1 MQVEIGD
8 DNAILVWISQGDR
21 RKASVTMNSTISFF
35 KSIRFRITLV
45 FVLLMIIALE
55 LLGAFFV
62 RQIEQQNLATF
73 QQQITLPKY
82 VTDQITTALK
92 NPDTNAGNHE
102 IQDVLSSLNND
113 NLQEVQVIDRT
124 GTIRGTLSVSGQQT
138 IGQKTTDLNAQKAIA
153 GEQSFLK
160 TRIINDN
167 GDRKELLTIPLGVTS
182 GRVRDVSGVIVVA
195 ASLAP
200 VYQHV
205 NSVMRLFIIAGLI
218 ALVASIG
225 LALFLAHTLTRPIEQ
240 IDEQTT
246 KIANGDYSMVNH
258 IYGSDEIGHL
268 AQSVNELSTRVEEST
283 ETVNAERNR
292 LDSVLTHMADGVLAA
307 NRRGEVTIIN
317 QAAADFVGVDRE
329 EAIGQH
335 VVDLLHLRGKRTL
348 RDMLENLDDF
358 QVDLSDAGKE
368 VVVQAYV
375 SLIKRQSGFIS
386 GLVVVLHDITEQQRI
401 DSERRM
407 FVSNVSHELRTPL
420 TSVRSYVDA
429 LAEGAIND
437 PEMAQNFLGVVQDET
452 QRMIRMINDLL
463 ELSRLD
469 QGTMDVKLEVVNLNS
484 LFNFVLNRF
493 DMIIENDAK
502 NADTPNKSYNI
513 KRELTNEDVWVEV
526 DPDKFT
532 QVLDNIMNNAVKYS
546 PDGGTITAR
555 LIQTKTRAILS
566 ISDQGLGIPR
576 KDLDNIFNRFFRV
589 DKSRSRAQGGTGLGL
604 AISKEVV
611 EKFNGRIWV
620 DSVENKGSTFYISLA
635 YVEDADLEEDDWD
648 AE

>member
-1 MQVEIGD
+1 
-8 DNAILVWISQGDR
+8 
-21 RKASVTMNSTISFF
+21 MNIKTNFF

-73 QQQITLPKY
+73 QQQMTLPKY
-82 VTDQITTALK
+82 VTDQITTALR
-92 NPDTNAGNHE
+92 NRDVDAGNHA
-102 IQDVLSSLNND
+102 IQDVLIGLNNT
-113 NLQEVQVIDRT
+113 NLQEAQVIDKT

-138 IGQKTTDLNAQKAIA
+138 IGQKTTDLNAQRAVA
-153 GEQSFLK
+153 GEQSFL
-160 TRIINDN
+160 TSRTISES
-167 GDRKELLTIPLGVTS
+167 GERKELMTTALGVTT
-182 GRVRDVSGVIVVA
+182 GRVRDITGVVVVK
-195 ASLAP
+195 ASLLP
-200 VYQHV
+200 VYRNV
-205 NSVMRLFIIAGLI
+205 NSVMRLFVIAGLAALFISI
-218 ALVASIG
+218 A
-225 LALFLAHTLTRPIEQ
+225 LALFLARTLTRPIAQ

-246 KIANGDYSMVNH
+246 KIAGGDYSMVNH
-258 IYGSDEIGHL
+258 IYGSDELGHL

-307 NRRGEVTIIN
+307 NRRGEITIIN
-317 QAAADFVGVDRE
+317 QAAANFVGVDRE
-329 EAIGQH
+329 AAIGQN
-335 VVDLLHLRGKRTL
+335 VIDLLRLQGKRTL

-358 QVDLSDAGKE
+358 RVDLSDDSTDILL
-368 VVVQAYV
+368 QAYV

-386 GLVVVLHDITEQQRI
+386 GLVVVLHNITEQQRI

-429 LAEGAIND
+429 LAEGAIDD

-463 ELSRLD
+463 SLSRLD
-469 QGTMDVKLEVVNLNS
+469 QGTMDVRLEVVNLNS

-493 DMIIENDAK
+493 DMIIESDAK
-502 NADTPNKSYNI
+502 NTDTPNKNYNI
-513 KRELTNEDVWVEV
+513 QREFTNEDVWVEV

-546 PDGGTITAR
+546 PDGGIITAR
-555 LIQTKTRAILS
+555 LIKTKTRAILS

-576 KDLDNIFNRFFRV
+576 KDLDSIFNRFFRV

-611 EKFNGRIWV
+611 ERFNGRIWV
-620 DSVENKGSTFYISLA
+620 DSVENRGSTFYISLA
-635 YVEDADLEEDDWD
+635 YVDDDVIEEGDWD

>member
-1 MQVEIGD
+1 
-8 DNAILVWISQGDR
+8 
-21 RKASVTMNSTISFF
+21 MNSTTNFF
-35 KSIRFRITLV
+35 KSIRFRIALV

-62 RQIEQQNLATF
+62 RQIERQNLTTF
-73 QQQITLPKY
+73 QQQIALPKY

-92 NPDTNAGNHE
+92 KKDSNEGNHE
-102 IQDVLSSLNND
+102 IQDILSSLNNT
-113 NLQEVQVIDRT
+113 NLQEAQVIDKT

-160 TRIINDN
+160 SRTVNEN
-167 GDRKELLTIPLGVTS
+167 NERKELLTTTLGS
-182 GRVRDVSGVIVVA
+182 NNGRGKDIVGVLVVK

-200 VYQHV
+200 VYK
-205 NSVMRLFIIAGLI
+205 NIDSVMRLFVIAGILALMVSI
-218 ALVASIG
+218 A
-225 LALFLAHTLTRPIEQ
+225 LALFLARTLTRPIEQ

-258 IYGSDEIGHL
+258 IYGSDELGHL

-317 QAAADFVGVDRE
+317 QAAADFVGVDRDA
-329 EAIGQH
+329 AIGQN
-335 VVDLLHLRGKRTL
+335 VIELLQLKGKRTL

-358 QVDLSDAGKE
+358 RVDLSDDSKDLL
-368 VVVQAYV
+368 VQAYV

-386 GLVVVLHDITEQQRI
+386 GLVVVLHNITEQQRI
-401 DSERRM
+401 DAERRM

-437 PEMAQNFLGVVQDET
+437 PEMAHNFLGVVQNET

-469 QGTMDVKLEVVNLNS
+469 QGTMAVKLEVINLNS

-502 NADTPNKSYNI
+502 NTETPNKNYSI
-513 KRELTNEDVWVEV
+513 QREFTSEDVWVEV

-546 PDGGTITAR
+546 PDGGVITAR
-555 LIQTKTRAILS
+555 LIKTKTRAILS
-566 ISDQGLGIPR
+566 ISDQGLGIPK
-576 KDLDNIFNRFFRV
+576 KDLNNIFNRFFRV

-620 DSVENKGSTFYISLA
+620 DSVENQGSTFYISLA
-635 YVEDADLEEDDWD
+635 YVDDAELQEADWD

>member
-1 MQVEIGD
+1 MT
-8 DNAILVWISQGDR
+8 AMT
-21 RKASVTMNSTISFF
+21 KFF
-35 KSIRFRITLV
+35 QSIRFRIALV

-62 RQIEQQNLATF
+62 RQMEQQNLATF

-82 VTDQITTALK
+82 LTDQITTALRDK
-92 NPDTNAGNHE
+92 DTESGNHQ
-102 IQDVLSSLNND
+102 IQDVLSGLNNT
-113 NLQEVQVIDRT
+113 NIQEVQVIDKT
-124 GTIRGTLSVSGQQT
+124 GTIRGTISVSGQQT
-138 IGQKTTDLNAQKAIA
+138 IGQKTTDINAQKALA
-153 GEQSFLK
+153 GDQSYLQ
-160 TRIINDN
+160 TRTINEG
-167 GDRKELLTIPLGVTS
+167 GDRKELMTTPLGVTN
-182 GRVRDVSGVIVVA
+182 GRLKDVPGVIVVK
-195 ASLAP
+195 ASLSP
-200 VYQHV
+200 VYK
-205 NSVMRLFIIAGLI
+205 NINNVMKLFIIAGLV
-218 ALVASIG
+218 ALVASIA
-225 LALFLAHTLTRPIEQ
+225 LALFLARTLTQPIEQ
-240 IDEQTT
+240 INEQTT
-246 KIANGDYSMVNH
+246 KIADGDYSMVNH
-258 IYGSDEIGHL
+258 IYGSDELSQL
-268 AQSVNELSTRVEEST
+268 AMSVNELSMRIEEST

-329 EAIGQH
+329 EALGKNVI
-335 VVDLLHLRGKRTL
+335 DLLHLKNKRTL
-348 RDMLENLDDF
+348 REMLENLDDF
-358 QVDLSDAGKE
+358 RVDLSDDSKDLL
-368 VVVQAYV
+368 VQAYV

-386 GLVVVLHDITEQQRI
+386 GLVVVLHNITEQQRI

-437 PEMAQNFLGVVQDET
+437 PDMAQNFLGVVQDET

-469 QGTMDVKLEVVNLNS
+469 QGTMDVKLEVINLNS

-493 DMIIENDAK
+493 DMILENDAK
-502 NADTPNKSYNI
+502 NDESPSKRYNI
-513 KRELTNEDVWVEV
+513 LREFTKEDVWVEV

-555 LIQTKTRAILS
+555 LIKTKTRAILS

-635 YVEDADLEEDDWD
+635 YVDEVPEDDWD

>member
-1 MQVEIGD
+1 MTSIT
-8 DNAILVWISQGDR
+8 
-21 RKASVTMNSTISFF
+21 KFF
-35 KSIRFRITLV
+35 QSIRFRITLV

-62 RQIEQQNLATF
+62 RQMERQNLRTF

-82 VTDQITTALK
+82 VTDPINTALR
-92 NPDTNAGNHE
+92 NSNSDEGNHE
-102 IQDVLSSLNND
+102 IQDVLSGLNNT
-113 NLQEVQVIDRT
+113 NIEEVQVIDKT
-124 GTIRGTLSVSGQQT
+124 GTIRGTTSVSGQQT
-138 IGQKTTDLNAQKAIA
+138 ISQKTTDINAQKALA
-153 GEQSFLK
+153 GDQSYVA
-160 TRIINDN
+160 TRTINEK
-167 GDRKELLTIPLGVTS
+167 GERKEIMTTPLGVTT
-182 GRVRDVSGVIVVA
+182 GRLKDVSGVIVVK
-195 ASLAP
+195 ASLLP
-200 VYQHV
+200 VYKNI

-218 ALVASIG
+218 ALVASVA
-225 LALFLAHTLTRPIEQ
+225 LALFLARTLTRPIEQ
-240 IDEQTT
+240 ISEQTT
-246 KIANGDYSMVNH
+246 KIAEGDYSMVNH
-258 IYGSDEIGHL
+258 IYGSDELSQL
-268 AQSVNELSTRVEEST
+268 ALSVNDLSTRIEEST

-317 QAAADFVGVDRE
+317 QAAADFVGVNRE
-329 EAIGQH
+329 EALGQN
-335 VVDLLHLRGKRTL
+335 VVILLRLEGKRTL
-348 RDMLENLDDF
+348 RDILENLNDF
-358 QVDLSDAGKE
+358 RVDLSDDSKE
-368 VVVQAYV
+368 LLVQTYV

-420 TSVRSYVDA
+420 TAVRSYVDA
-429 LAEGAIND
+429 LAEGAIDD

-469 QGTMDVKLEVVNLNS
+469 QGTMEVKLEVINLNS

-493 DMIIENDAK
+493 DMILESDAK
-502 NADTPNKSYNI
+502 NENTITKSYNI
-513 KRELTNEDVWVEV
+513 LREFTKEDVWVEV

-555 LIQTKTRAILS
+555 LIKTKTRAILS

-635 YVEDADLEEDDWD
+635 YVDEEPEDDWD

>member
-1 MQVEIGD
+1 MT
-8 DNAILVWISQGDR
+8 AMT
-21 RKASVTMNSTISFF
+21 KFF
-35 KSIRFRITLV
+35 QSIRFRIALV

-62 RQIEQQNLATF
+62 RQMEQQNLATF

-82 VTDQITTALK
+82 LTDQITTALRDK
-92 NPDTNAGNHE
+92 DTESGNHQ
-102 IQDVLSSLNND
+102 IQDVLSGLNNT
-113 NLQEVQVIDRT
+113 NIQEAQVIDKT
-124 GTIRGTLSVSGQQT
+124 GTIRGTISVSGQQT
-138 IGQKTTDLNAQKAIA
+138 IGQKTTDINAQKALA
-153 GEQSFLK
+153 GDQSYLQ
-160 TRIINDN
+160 TQTINEG
-167 GDRKELLTIPLGVTS
+167 GDRKELMTTPLGVTN
-182 GRVRDVSGVIVVA
+182 GRLKDVPGVIVVK
-195 ASLAP
+195 ASLSP
-200 VYQHV
+200 VYK
-205 NSVMRLFIIAGLI
+205 NINNVMKLFIIAGLV
-218 ALVASIG
+218 ALVASIA
-225 LALFLAHTLTRPIEQ
+225 LALFLARTLTRPIEQ
-240 IDEQTT
+240 INEQTT
-246 KIANGDYSMVNH
+246 KIADGDYSMVNH
-258 IYGSDEIGHL
+258 IYGSDELSQL
-268 AQSVNELSTRVEEST
+268 AMSVNELSMRIEEST

-317 QAAADFVGVDRE
+317 QATADFVGVDRE
-329 EAIGQH
+329 EALGKNVI
-335 VVDLLHLRGKRTL
+335 DLLHLKNKRTL
-348 RDMLENLDDF
+348 REMLENLDDF
-358 QVDLSDAGKE
+358 RVDLSDDSKDLL
-368 VVVQAYV
+368 VQAYV

-386 GLVVVLHDITEQQRI
+386 GLVVVLHNITEQQRI

-437 PEMAQNFLGVVQDET
+437 PDMAQNFLGVVQDET

-469 QGTMDVKLEVVNLNS
+469 QGTMDVKLEVINLNS

-493 DMIIENDAK
+493 DMILENDAK
-502 NADTPNKSYNI
+502 NDESPSKRYNI
-513 KRELTNEDVWVEV
+513 LREFTKEDVWVEV

-555 LIQTKTRAILS
+555 LIKTKTRAILS

-589 DKSRSRAQGGTGLGL
+589 DKSRSRAQGGTGLGI

-611 EKFNGRIWV
+611 EKFNGRIGV

-635 YVEDADLEEDDWD
+635 YVDEVPEDDWD

>member
-1 MQVEIGD
+1 
-8 DNAILVWISQGDR
+8 
-21 RKASVTMNSTISFF
+21 
-35 KSIRFRITLV
+35 
-45 FVLLMIIALE
+45 MIIALE

-73 QQQITLPKY
+73 QQQMTLPKY
-82 VTDQITTALK
+82 VTDQITTALR
-92 NPDTNAGNHE
+92 NRDVDAGNHA
-102 IQDVLSSLNND
+102 IQDVLIGLNNT
-113 NLQEVQVIDRT
+113 NLQEAQVIDKT

-138 IGQKTTDLNAQKAIA
+138 IGQKTTDLNAQRAVA
-153 GEQSFLK
+153 GEQSFL
-160 TRIINDN
+160 TSRTISER
-167 GDRKELLTIPLGVTS
+167 GERKEFMTTVLGVTT
-182 GRVRDVSGVIVVA
+182 GRVRDITGVVVVK
-195 ASLAP
+195 ASLLP
-200 VYQHV
+200 VYRNV
-205 NSVMRLFIIAGLI
+205 NSVMRLFVIAGLAALFISI
-218 ALVASIG
+218 A
-225 LALFLAHTLTRPIEQ
+225 LALFLARTLTRPIAQ

-246 KIANGDYSMVNH
+246 KIAGGDYSMVNH
-258 IYGSDEIGHL
+258 IYGSDELGHL

-307 NRRGEVTIIN
+307 NRRGEITIIN
-317 QAAADFVGVDRE
+317 QAAANFVGIDRE
-329 EAIGQH
+329 AAIGQN
-335 VVDLLHLRGKRTL
+335 VIDLLHLQGKRTL

-358 QVDLSDAGKE
+358 RVDLSDDSTDILL
-368 VVVQAYV
+368 QAYV

-386 GLVVVLHDITEQQRI
+386 GLVVVLHNITEQQRI

-429 LAEGAIND
+429 LAEGAIDD

-463 ELSRLD
+463 SLSRLD
-469 QGTMDVKLEVVNLNS
+469 QGTMDVRLEVVNLNS

-493 DMIIENDAK
+493 DMIIESDAK
-502 NADTPNKSYNI
+502 NTDTPNKNYNI
-513 KRELTNEDVWVEV
+513 QREFTNEDVWVEV

-546 PDGGTITAR
+546 PDGGIITAR
-555 LIQTKTRAILS
+555 LIKTKTRAILS

-576 KDLDNIFNRFFRV
+576 KDLDSIFNRFFRV

-611 EKFNGRIWV
+611 ERFNGRIWV
-620 DSVENKGSTFYISLA
+620 DSVENRGSTFYISLA
-635 YVEDADLEEDDWD
+635 YVDDDVIEEGDWD

>member
-1 MQVEIGD
+1 MT
-8 DNAILVWISQGDR
+8 AMT
-21 RKASVTMNSTISFF
+21 KFF
-35 KSIRFRITLV
+35 QSIRFRIALV

-62 RQIEQQNLATF
+62 RQMEQQNLATF

-82 VTDQITTALK
+82 LTDQITTALRDK
-92 NPDTNAGNHE
+92 DTESGNHQ
-102 IQDVLSSLNND
+102 IQDVLSGLNNT
-113 NLQEVQVIDRT
+113 NIQEAQVIDKT
-124 GTIRGTLSVSGQQT
+124 GTIRGTISVSGQQT
-138 IGQKTTDLNAQKAIA
+138 IGQKTTDINAQKALA
-153 GEQSFLK
+153 GDQSYLQ
-160 TRIINDN
+160 TRTINEG
-167 GDRKELLTIPLGVTS
+167 GDRKELMTTPLGVTN
-182 GRVRDVSGVIVVA
+182 GRLKDVPVVIVVK
-195 ASLAP
+195 ASLSP
-200 VYQHV
+200 VYK
-205 NSVMRLFIIAGLI
+205 NINNVMKLFIIAGLV
-218 ALVASIG
+218 ALVASIA
-225 LALFLAHTLTRPIEQ
+225 LALFLARTLTRPIEQ
-240 IDEQTT
+240 INEQTT
-246 KIANGDYSMVNH
+246 KIADGDYSMVNH
-258 IYGSDEIGHL
+258 IYGSDELSQL
-268 AQSVNELSTRVEEST
+268 AMSVNELSMRIEEST

-329 EAIGQH
+329 EALGKNVI
-335 VVDLLHLRGKRTL
+335 DLLHLKNKRTL
-348 RDMLENLDDF
+348 REMLENLDDF
-358 QVDLSDAGKE
+358 RVDLSDDSKDLL
-368 VVVQAYV
+368 VQAYV

-386 GLVVVLHDITEQQRI
+386 GLVVVLHNITEQQRI

-437 PEMAQNFLGVVQDET
+437 PDMAQNFLGVVQDET

-469 QGTMDVKLEVVNLNS
+469 QGTMDVKLEVINLNS

-493 DMIIENDAK
+493 DMILENDAK
-502 NADTPNKSYNI
+502 NDESPSKRYNI
-513 KRELTNEDVWVEV
+513 LREFTKEDVWVEV

-555 LIQTKTRAILS
+555 LIKTKTRAILS

-635 YVEDADLEEDDWD
+635 YVDEVPEDDWD

>member
-1 MQVEIGD
+1 
-8 DNAILVWISQGDR
+8 
-21 RKASVTMNSTISFF
+21 MNIKTNFF

-73 QQQITLPKY
+73 QQQMTLPKY
-82 VTDQITTALK
+82 VTDQITTALR
-92 NPDTNAGNHE
+92 NRDVDAGNHA
-102 IQDVLSSLNND
+102 IQDVLIGLNNT
-113 NLQEVQVIDRT
+113 NLQEAQVIDKT

-138 IGQKTTDLNAQKAIA
+138 IGQKTTDLNAQRAVA
-153 GEQSFLK
+153 GEQSFL
-160 TRIINDN
+160 TSRTISES
-167 GDRKELLTIPLGVTS
+167 GERKELMTTALGVTT
-182 GRVRDVSGVIVVA
+182 GRVRDITGVVVVK
-195 ASLAP
+195 ASLLP
-200 VYQHV
+200 VYRNV
-205 NSVMRLFIIAGLI
+205 NSVMRLFVIAGLAALFISI
-218 ALVASIG
+218 A
-225 LALFLAHTLTRPIEQ
+225 LALFLARTLTRPIAQ

-246 KIANGDYSMVNH
+246 KIAGGDYSMVNH
-258 IYGSDEIGHL
+258 IYGSDELGHL

-307 NRRGEVTIIN
+307 NRRGEITIIN
-317 QAAADFVGVDRE
+317 QAAANFVGIDRE
-329 EAIGQH
+329 AAIGQN
-335 VVDLLHLRGKRTL
+335 VIDLLHLQGKRTL

-358 QVDLSDAGKE
+358 RVDLSDDSTDILL
-368 VVVQAYV
+368 QAYV

-386 GLVVVLHDITEQQRI
+386 GLVVVLHNITEQQRI

-429 LAEGAIND
+429 LAEGAIDD

-463 ELSRLD
+463 SLSRLD
-469 QGTMDVKLEVVNLNS
+469 QGTMDVRLEVVNLNS

-493 DMIIENDAK
+493 DMIIESDAK
-502 NADTPNKSYNI
+502 NTDTPNKNYNI
-513 KRELTNEDVWVEV
+513 QREFTNEDVWVEV

-555 LIQTKTRAILS
+555 LIKTKTRAILS

-576 KDLDNIFNRFFRV
+576 KDLDSIFNRFFRV

-611 EKFNGRIWV
+611 ERFNGRIWV
-620 DSVENKGSTFYISLA
+620 DSVENRGSTFYISLA
-635 YVEDADLEEDDWD
+635 YVDDDVIEEGDWD

>member
-1 MQVEIGD
+1 
-8 DNAILVWISQGDR
+8 
-21 RKASVTMNSTISFF
+21 MNIKTNFF

-62 RQIEQQNLATF
+62 RQIEQQNLTTF
-73 QQQITLPKY
+73 QQQMTLPKY
-82 VTDQITTALK
+82 VTDQITTALR
-92 NPDTNAGNHE
+92 NRDVDEGNHE
-102 IQDVLSSLNND
+102 IQDVLTGLNNT
-113 NLQEVQVIDRT
+113 NLQEAQVIDKT

-138 IGQKTTDLNAQKAIA
+138 IGQKTTDLNAQRAVA
-153 GEQSFLK
+153 GEQSFL
-160 TRIINDN
+160 TSRTISEN
-167 GDRKELLTIPLGVTS
+167 GERKELMTTTLGVTT
-182 GRVRDVSGVIVVA
+182 GRVRDITGVVVVK
-195 ASLAP
+195 ASLLP
-200 VYQHV
+200 VYRNV
-205 NSVMRLFIIAGLI
+205 NSVMRLFVIAGLA
-218 ALVASIG
+218 ALVISIA
-225 LALFLAHTLTRPIEQ
+225 LALFLARTLTRPIAQ

-246 KIANGDYSMVNH
+246 KIAGGDYSMVNH
-258 IYGSDEIGHL
+258 IYGSDELGHL
-268 AQSVNELSTRVEEST
+268 AKSVNELSTRVEEST

-307 NRRGEVTIIN
+307 NRRGEITIIN

-329 EAIGQH
+329 EAIGKN
-335 VVDLLHLRGKRTL
+335 VIDLLHLQGKRTL

-358 QVDLSDAGKE
+358 RVDLSDDSNDILL
-368 VVVQAYV
+368 QAYV

-386 GLVVVLHDITEQQRI
+386 GLVVVLHNITEQQRI

-429 LAEGAIND
+429 LADGAIDD

-463 ELSRLD
+463 ALSRLD
-469 QGTMDVKLEVVNLNS
+469 QGTMDVRLEIVNLNS

-493 DMIIENDAK
+493 DMIIESDAK
-502 NADTPNKSYNI
+502 NTDTPNKNYNI
-513 KRELTNEDVWVEV
+513 QREFTNEDVWVEV

-555 LIQTKTRAILS
+555 LIKTKTRAILS

-576 KDLDNIFNRFFRV
+576 KDLDSIFNRFFRV

-611 EKFNGRIWV
+611 ERFNGRIWV
-620 DSVENKGSTFYISLA
+620 DSVENRGSTFYISLA
-635 YVEDADLEEDDWD
+635 YVDDDVIEGGDWD

>member
-1 MQVEIGD
+1 
-8 DNAILVWISQGDR
+8 
-21 RKASVTMNSTISFF
+21 
-35 KSIRFRITLV
+35 
-45 FVLLMIIALE
+45 MIIALE

-73 QQQITLPKY
+73 QQQMTLPKY
-82 VTDQITTALK
+82 VTDQITTALR
-92 NPDTNAGNHE
+92 NRDVDAGNHA
-102 IQDVLSSLNND
+102 IQDVLIGLNNT
-113 NLQEVQVIDRT
+113 NLQEAQVIDKT

-138 IGQKTTDLNAQKAIA
+138 IGQKTTDLNAQRAVA
-153 GEQSFLK
+153 GEQSFL
-160 TRIINDN
+160 TSRTISE
-167 GDRKELLTIPLGVTS
+167 GGERKELMTTTLGVTT
-182 GRVRDVSGVIVVA
+182 GRVRDIIGVVVVK
-195 ASLAP
+195 ASLLP
-200 VYQHV
+200 VYRNV
-205 NSVMRLFIIAGLI
+205 NSVMRLFVIAS
-218 ALVASIG
+218 LVALFVSIA
-225 LALFLAHTLTRPIEQ
+225 LALFLARTLTRPIAQ

-246 KIANGDYSMVNH
+246 KIAGGDYSMVNH
-258 IYGSDEIGHL
+258 IYGSDELGHL

-307 NRRGEVTIIN
+307 NRRGEITIIN
-317 QAAADFVGVDRE
+317 QAAANFVGVDRE
-329 EAIGQH
+329 AAIGQN
-335 VVDLLHLRGKRTL
+335 VIDLLRLQGKRTL

-358 QVDLSDAGKE
+358 RVDLSDDSTDILL
-368 VVVQAYV
+368 QAYV

-386 GLVVVLHDITEQQRI
+386 GLVVVLHNITEQQRI

-429 LAEGAIND
+429 LAEGAIDD

-463 ELSRLD
+463 ALSRLD
-469 QGTMDVKLEVVNLNS
+469 QGTMDVRLEVVNLNS

-493 DMIIENDAK
+493 DMIIESDAK
-502 NADTPNKSYNI
+502 NTDTPNKNYNI
-513 KRELTNEDVWVEV
+513 QREFTNEDVWVEV

-555 LIQTKTRAILS
+555 LIKTKTRAILS

-576 KDLDNIFNRFFRV
+576 KDLDSIFNRFFRV

-611 EKFNGRIWV
+611 ERFNGRIWV
-620 DSVENKGSTFYISLA
+620 DSVENRGSTFYISLA
-635 YVEDADLEEDDWD
+635 YVDDDVIEEGDWD

>member
-1 MQVEIGD
+1 
-8 DNAILVWISQGDR
+8 
-21 RKASVTMNSTISFF
+21 
-35 KSIRFRITLV
+35 
-45 FVLLMIIALE
+45 MIIALE

-73 QQQITLPKY
+73 QQQMTLPKY
-82 VTDQITTALK
+82 VTDQITTALR
-92 NPDTNAGNHE
+92 NRDVDAGNHA
-102 IQDVLSSLNND
+102 IQDVLIGLNNT
-113 NLQEVQVIDRT
+113 NLQEAQVIDKT

-138 IGQKTTDLNAQKAIA
+138 IGQKTTDLNAQRAVA
-153 GEQSFLK
+153 GEQSFL
-160 TRIINDN
+160 TSRTISES
-167 GDRKELLTIPLGVTS
+167 GERKELMTTALGVTT
-182 GRVRDVSGVIVVA
+182 GRVRDITGVVVVK
-195 ASLAP
+195 ASLLP
-200 VYQHV
+200 VYRNV
-205 NSVMRLFIIAGLI
+205 NSVMRLFVIAGLAALFISI
-218 ALVASIG
+218 A
-225 LALFLAHTLTRPIEQ
+225 LALFLARTLTRPIAQ

-246 KIANGDYSMVNH
+246 KIAGGDYSMVNH
-258 IYGSDEIGHL
+258 IYGSDELGHL

-307 NRRGEVTIIN
+307 NRRGEITIIN
-317 QAAADFVGVDRE
+317 QAAANFVGIDRE
-329 EAIGQH
+329 AAIGQN
-335 VVDLLHLRGKRTL
+335 VIDLLHLQGKRTL

-358 QVDLSDAGKE
+358 RVDLSDDSTDILL
-368 VVVQAYV
+368 QAYV

-386 GLVVVLHDITEQQRI
+386 GLVVVLHNITEQQRI

-429 LAEGAIND
+429 LAEGAIDD

-463 ELSRLD
+463 SLSRLD
-469 QGTMDVKLEVVNLNS
+469 QGTMDVRLEVVNLNS

-493 DMIIENDAK
+493 DMIIESDAK
-502 NADTPNKSYNI
+502 NTDTPNKNYNI
-513 KRELTNEDVWVEV
+513 QREFTNEDVWVEV

-546 PDGGTITAR
+546 PDGGIITAR
-555 LIQTKTRAILS
+555 LIKTKTRAILS

-576 KDLDNIFNRFFRV
+576 KDLDSIFNRFFRV

-611 EKFNGRIWV
+611 ERFNGRIWV
-620 DSVENKGSTFYISLA
+620 DSVENRGSTFYISLA
-635 YVEDADLEEDDWD
+635 YVDDDVIEEGDWD

>member
-1 MQVEIGD
+1 MT
-8 DNAILVWISQGDR
+8 AMT
-21 RKASVTMNSTISFF
+21 KFF
-35 KSIRFRITLV
+35 QSIRFRIALV

-62 RQIEQQNLATF
+62 RQMEQQNLATF

-82 VTDQITTALK
+82 LTDQITTALRDK
-92 NPDTNAGNHE
+92 NTESGNHQ
-102 IQDVLSSLNND
+102 IQDVLSGLNNT
-113 NLQEVQVIDRT
+113 NIQEAQVIDKT
-124 GTIRGTLSVSGQQT
+124 GTIRGTISVSGQQT
-138 IGQKTTDLNAQKAIA
+138 IGQKTTDINAQKALA
-153 GEQSFLK
+153 GDQSYLQ
-160 TRIINDN
+160 TRTINEG
-167 GDRKELLTIPLGVTS
+167 GDRKELMTTPLGVTN
-182 GRVRDVSGVIVVA
+182 GRLKDVPGVIVVK
-195 ASLAP
+195 ASLSP
-200 VYQHV
+200 VYK
-205 NSVMRLFIIAGLI
+205 NINNVMKLFIIAGLV
-218 ALVASIG
+218 ALVASIA
-225 LALFLAHTLTRPIEQ
+225 LALFLARTLTRPIEQ
-240 IDEQTT
+240 INEQTT
-246 KIANGDYSMVNH
+246 KIADGDYSMVNH
-258 IYGSDEIGHL
+258 IYGSDELSQL
-268 AQSVNELSTRVEEST
+268 AMSVNELSMRIEEST

-329 EAIGQH
+329 EALGKNVI
-335 VVDLLHLRGKRTL
+335 DLLHLKNKRTL
-348 RDMLENLDDF
+348 REMLENLDDF
-358 QVDLSDAGKE
+358 RVDLSDDSKDLL
-368 VVVQAYV
+368 VQAYV

-386 GLVVVLHDITEQQRI
+386 GLVVVLHNITEQQRI

-437 PEMAQNFLGVVQDET
+437 PDMAQNFLGVVQDET

-469 QGTMDVKLEVVNLNS
+469 QGTMDVKLEVINLNS

-493 DMIIENDAK
+493 DMILENDAK
-502 NADTPNKSYNI
+502 NDESPSKRYNI
-513 KRELTNEDVWVEV
+513 LREFTKEDVWVEV

-555 LIQTKTRAILS
+555 LIKTKTRAILS

-635 YVEDADLEEDDWD
+635 YVDEVPEDDWD